1 MKKPNPANFTFKDK
15 VQFDVQNPIIDLLAV
30 QVSNN
35 EKAVF
40 EIVKKAPS
48 KKDVTISKRLEKLKK
63 CNNKHNNDSDDSDN
77 DDDDGNGD
85 VLRLP
90 TPPSLVSKSNEFDS
104 EFDSDDKKLTP
115 TQKFLLDKPQ
125 KEKLAVAV
133 GENETASAAQLQEKT
148 TAKKVKF
155 SDDLTKIFPEGN
167 EIVKSNTIQNINE
180 KDEILIL
187 NAQEMIAE
195 VDWGKL
201 TDQLKFFDGG
211 GSKKDLPLQKMQK
224 NIGDLSKAS
233 LEFLD
238 YLSSDCCK
246 EFLQKNK

>member
-1 MKKPNPANFTFKDK
+1 M
-15 VQFDVQNPIIDLLAV
+15 LAV

-40 EIVKKAPS
+40 EIIKKEPS
-48 KKDVTISKRLEKLKK
+48 TKDFTISKRLEKLKK

-104 EFDSDDKKLTP
+104 EVDSDDKKLTP